1 MTDTTPKQHGGR
13 RPGAG
18 RKAYQTH
25 PQRLLSLRASDEEW
39 ERFLADLKKQD
50 EGNTRERF
58 LVLRDMIDNF
68 YEFLRLV

>member
-25 PQRLLSLRASDEEW
+25 PARLLSLRASDEEW
-39 ERFLADLKKQD
+39 RMFLTDLAVLDKSD
-50 EGNTRERF
+50 TRQRF
-58 LVLRDMIDNF
+58 LVLRD
-68 YEFLRLV
+68 LVEMNIFVELV